1 MKHFY
6 MVVNREK
13 DPEYETAR
21 SIQTYLTEKGAVCSF
36 QEGAKGD
43 GYFYYSD
50 ASLVPKETECIL
62 VLGGDGTIIQA
73 SRDLAGCGLPLLG
86 VKLGTLGYLTS
97 VDMDTL
103 FPTLDRLIQD
113 DYEVEKRMMLDGRIT
128 ASGENRTDLALNDI
142 VIGRFGSLRPVHYQL
157 SVNGEIL
164 NHYTA
169 DGIIISTPT
178 GSTAYNLS
186 AGGPIVEPSA
196 SMILVTP
203 VAPHTLNNRSIVLSA
218 EDSVTIRILGGSNE
232 REQASVAFDGNEAA
246 VLLPGDTVTVE
257 RSDRVTKLVKLGKAS
272 FLEILREKMSN

>member
-36 QEGAKGD
+36 HEGAKGD

-113 DYEVEKRMMLDGRIT
+113 NYEVEKRMMLDGRI
-128 ASGENRTDLALNDI
+128 
-142 VIGRFGSLRPVHYQL
+142 

-203 VAPHTLNNRSIVLSA
+203 VAPHTLNDRSIVLSA